1 MMKRLVRYTLC
12 FCLLFNM
19 VAPLSVKADSKTL
32 RDYKNELKALQSQQ
46 QENKRMSDSAY
57 NEIKYK
63 KDFINSFSNTIDAN
77 EKSVEES
84 KQKIIESEALIVKT
98 TEELHD
104 VFSYMQSI
112 DEDKVYLEFIVQSTT
127 MSDFLERA
135 AIIEQLSSYQ
145 DSEIHRLEQLI
156 ADNKQ
161 LQIDLNNQN
170 ENLEKSITEYE
181 KKIEELQAL
190 IESLASVGL
199 DYNEQIKAQKELIK
213 TYEDAGCRDEDSIDY
228 CYYSKIV
235 NASKFV
241 RPLAKGRV
249 TQTYGNNGHKG
260 IDLGGNKSGTAM
272 FAAAPGVVASVSYH
286 NSCGGNIVHIHHY
299 VNGVAYTS
307 EYAHMHD
314 IYVKVGETVTAATQ
328 IGTVGGGKDTEYY
341 DRCTFGEH
349 LHFTIAFGLY
359 LGSGNNGYR
368 SYSTF
373 QSKSTPTGDQ
383 KVTGIK
389 NTKGYSWSSRY

>member
-1 MMKRLVRYTLC
+1 MKRLLRYTLC
-12 FCLLFNM
+12 LCLLINLI
-19 VAPLSVKADSKTL
+19 APLSVMADSKTL
-32 RDYKNELKALQSQQ
+32 RDYKNELSELQKEQR
-46 QENKRMSDSAY
+46 ENRRLSTQANNEVQYKRNAI
-57 NEIKYK
+57 NEA
-63 KDFINSFSNTIDAN
+63 NNTIDAN

-84 KQKIIESEALIVKT
+84 KQKIVESEALIVKT

-135 AIIEQLSSYQ
+135 AIIEQLTSYQ
-145 DSEIHRLEQLI
+145 NSEIHRLEQLI
-156 ADNKQ
+156 VDNKQ

-170 ENLEKSITEYE
+170 EALEKAITEYE
-181 KKIEELQAL
+181 KKIEELQAY
-190 IESLASVGL
+190 INSLASVGL
-199 DYNEQIKAQKELIK
+199 DYDEQIKAQKELIK
-213 TYEDAGCRDEDSIDY
+213 TYEDAGCRDDDSIDY

-241 RPLAKGRV
+241 RPLAKGRI
-249 TQTYGNNGHKG
+249 TQAYGNKGHKG
-260 IDLGGNKSGTAM
+260 MDIGGNTPGTAM
-272 FAAAPGVVASVSYH
+272 FASAPGVVASVSYH

-307 EYAHMHD
+307 EYAHMKS
-314 IYVKVGETVTAATQ
+314 INVKVGDTVTAATQ
-328 IGTVGGGKDTEYY
+328 IGSVGGDSSTWYY
-341 DRCTFGEH
+341 DGCTTGTH
-349 LHFTIAFGLY
+349 LHYTVAFGLY
-359 LGSGNNGYR
+359 LGSGANGYNR
-368 SYSTF
+368 YSTF

>member
-1 MMKRLVRYTLC
+1 MMKRLGRYALC

-19 VAPLSVKADSKTL
+19 VAPLYVKADSKTL
-32 RDYKNELKALQSQQ
+32 RDYKNELNALQSQQ
-46 QENKRMSDSAY
+46 RENKRLSTQAN
-57 NEIKYK
+57 NEVQYK
-63 KDFINSFSNTIDAN
+63 RNAIMEANNTIDAN

-112 DEDKVYLEFIVQSTT
+112 DEDKVYLEFMVQSTT

-170 ENLEKSITEYE
+170 ETLEKAITEYE
-181 KKIEELQAL
+181 KKIEELQAY
-190 IESLASVGL
+190 INSLASVGL
-199 DYNEQIKAQKELIK
+199 DYDEQIKAQKELIK
-213 TYEDAGCRDEDSIDY
+213 TYEDAGCRDDDSIDY

-241 RPLAKGRV
+241 RPLAKGRI
-249 TQTYGNNGHKG
+249 TQAYGNNGHKG
-260 IDLGGNKSGTAM
+260 MDIGGNTPGTAM
-272 FAAAPGVVASVSYH
+272 FASAPGVVASVSYH

-307 EYAHMHD
+307 EYAHMRS
-314 IYVKVGETVTAATQ
+314 INVKVGDTVTAATQ
-328 IGTVGGGKDTEYY
+328 IGSVGGDSSTWYY
-341 DRCTFGEH
+341 DGCTTGTH
-349 LHFTIAFGLY
+349 LHYTIAFGLY
-359 LGSGNNGYR
+359 LGSGANGYNR
-368 SYSTF
+368 YSTF
-373 QSKSTPTGDQ
+373 QSKSSPTGDQ

-389 NTKGYSWSSRY
+389 NTKGFSWSSRY

>member
-1 MMKRLVRYTLC
+1 MMKRLGRYALC

-19 VAPLSVKADSKTL
+19 VAPLSVMADSKTL
-32 RDYKNELKALQSQQ
+32 RDYKNELNALQSQQ
-46 QENKRMSDSAY
+46 RENKRLSTQAN
-57 NEIKYK
+57 NEVQYK
-63 KDFINSFSNTIDAN
+63 RNAIMEANNTIDAN

-112 DEDKVYLEFIVQSTT
+112 DEDKVYLEFMVQSTT

-170 ENLEKSITEYE
+170 ETLEKAITEYE
-181 KKIEELQAL
+181 KKIEELQAY
-190 IESLASVGL
+190 INSLASVGL
-199 DYNEQIKAQKELIK
+199 DYDEQIKAQKELIK
-213 TYEDAGCRDEDSIDY
+213 TYEDAGCRDDDSIDY

-241 RPLAKGRV
+241 RPLAKGRI
-249 TQTYGNNGHKG
+249 TQAYGNNGHKG
-260 IDLGGNKSGTAM
+260 MDIGGNTPGTAM
-272 FAAAPGVVASVSYH
+272 FASAPGVVASVSYH

-307 EYAHMHD
+307 EYAHMRS
-314 IYVKVGETVTAATQ
+314 INVKVGDTVTAATQ
-328 IGTVGGGKDTEYY
+328 IGSVGGDSSTWYY
-341 DRCTFGEH
+341 DGCTTGTH
-349 LHFTIAFGLY
+349 LHYTIAFGLY
-359 LGSGNNGYR
+359 LGSGANGYNR
-368 SYSTF
+368 YSTF
-373 QSKSTPTGDQ
+373 QSKSSPTGDQ

-389 NTKGYSWSSRY
+389 NTKGFSWSSRY